1 MGILPFFTQKN
12 EFFTTEEKQQIING
26 LREVEKQTSGE
37 VRVYIE
43 SRCRFMDAIDRASE
57 IFFQLKMDMTEKR
70 NAVLIYLAM
79 HDQQLAVFGDD
90 GIHKA
95 VGKEFWETEMQKM
108 IAHFRHHDFVNGI
121 CEIINDIGKALQKH
135 FPYDGSTDK
144 NELPDDI
151 IFGK

>member
-1 MGILPFFTQKN
+1 MGLLPFFTKKD
-12 EFFTTEEKQQIING
+12 EFFTIEETQKIINA
-26 LREVEKQTSGE
+26 LREAEKQTSGE
-37 VRVYIE
+37 VRVYVE

-70 NAVLIYLAM
+70 NAVLVYLAM

-90 GIHKA
+90 GIYKA
-95 VGKEFWETEMQKM
+95 VGKEFWENEVKKM
-108 IAHFRHHDFVNGI
+108 IGHFRHHDYANGI
-121 CEIINDIGKALQKH
+121 CEIINDIGKALQKY